1 MLITSYD
8 YAHSMV
14 EKSKSL
20 SWNGWDIVELKENP
34 AAEYKPNGV
43 LINGTWH
50 YSNVFPLT
58 ESGWEVP
65 NKYAR
70 S

>member
-8 YAHSMV
+8 YAHSIV
-14 EKSKSL
+14 EKNNSL
-20 SWNGWDIVELKENP
+20 SWDGWDIVELKQSP
-34 AAEYKPNGV
+34 AAQYKPNGKM
-43 LINGTWH
+43 INGVWH
-50 YSNVFPLT
+50 YANTFPVT
-58 ESGWEVP
+58 EKGWEVP